1 MAKSTN
7 IIRGAAV
14 TAMIALSSVGITA
27 QANDINAQFKQNMLD
42 ALGTVFS
49 AQVSALTTE
58 INKDISQTIDQG
70 LVKLGFE
77 ITEQTKQ
84 TEKTTNV
91 STDK

>member
-42 ALGTVFS
+42 ALGNVFS
-49 AQVSALTTE
+49 AQVSALSTE
-58 INKDISQTIDQG
+58 INKDISQTIDKG
-70 LVKLGFE
+70 LIELGFRV
-77 ITEQTKQ
+77 TEQVNHTTKN
-84 TEKTTNV
+84 TNV